1 MCARGW
7 NQPSVK
13 SSKKCRRGTSA
24 ASIFKWLSLCAV
36 VVLLAVAGYYFF
48 AGGKGSE
55 KKSSEPSDVK
65 PAKKQGGAVATS
77 DRDKGAAEVS
87 AKTNK
92 VSADPVRKVETQD
105 VSEAVVSN
113 EVGGAQQEDASTED
127 KRLFKN
133 AMDQLLAMVAPKNV
147 GDSVPPLPIVD
158 GMEFS
163 EEDEKKILERLTADD
178 DDSDAVLDRKEIVQ
192 AMRDE
197 YQELKKHGW
206 TFIDYLK
213 ALEAKANLDTEVL
226 EESHML
232 HDTVFDDPAISDE
245 KYFETLEKINKI
257 LADRGI
263 EQIKPPTDEN
273 EEEK

>member
-1 MCARGW
+1 MKGW
-7 NQPSVK
+7 NRPSNENPAT
-13 SSKKCRRGTSA
+13 RRQA
-24 ASIFKWLSLCAV
+24 ASAGSVFKWLSSCAAV
-36 VVLLAVAGYYFF
+36 ALLLVAGYYFF
-48 AGGKGSE
+48 IDDKESSGPSE
-55 KKSSEPSDVK
+55 VK
-65 PAKKQGGAVATS
+65 PAKQGEVAATRG
-77 DRDKGAAEVS
+77 RDKGKNLTEKLPNTNEGSAAS
-87 AKTNK
+87 
-92 VSADPVRKVETQD
+92 VRKVVERDVPMAFVTNAASDVQTED
-105 VSEAVVSN
+105 VSE
-113 EVGGAQQEDASTED
+113 DASAKD

-163 EEDEKKILERLTADD
+163 EEDEKKILERLTADEN
-178 DDSDAVLDRKEIVQ
+178 DSDAVLDRKEIVQ

-197 YQELKKHGW
+197 YHELKKRGW

-213 ALEAKANLDTEVL
+213 ALEAKTKLDTEVL
-226 EESHML
+226 EESHKL